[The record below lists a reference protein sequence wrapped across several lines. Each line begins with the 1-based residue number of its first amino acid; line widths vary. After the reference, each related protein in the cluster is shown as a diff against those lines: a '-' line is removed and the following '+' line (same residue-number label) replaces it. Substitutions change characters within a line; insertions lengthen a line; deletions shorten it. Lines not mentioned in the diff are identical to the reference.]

1 LRRSPAT
8 RDPGTADATGSV
20 TPDRESIFVQS
31 STEPSCSPCARRA
44 CPRQKRCDPFA
55 TRFFGSPAVAA
66 AVAADGFQR
75 VVHLTK
81 ASGHARSIGSAMSV
95 TYPYHSLEDF
105 LTANMLTV
113 DAQLDDGWGASFPV
127 KGREIEATVLFADVT
142 AFSARTADLDPTE
155 TLTFVN
161 NFFCWITSEA
171 LRGRPGRAATSAE
184 T

>member
-1 LRRSPAT
+1 MRVATSVPPRGDASDAIHSQLASSARLQSLLQSPPT
-8 RDPGTADATGSV
+8 VSRGWCISQRP
-20 TPDRESIFVQS
+20 PDMR
-31 STEPSCSPCARRA
+31 
-44 CPRQKRCDPFA
+44 
-55 TRFFGSPAVAA
+55 G
-66 AVAADGFQR
+66 
-75 VVHLTK
+75 
-81 ASGHARSIGSAMSV
+81 SIGSAMSI

-161 NFFCWITSEA
+161 NFFCWITAEA